1 MPRRTKADRER
12 AERCRHP
19 GCEARWIT
27 TFSPIGPV
35 CFKHKPQ
42 ANPHQTQQ
50 VPTTPAAKPWSEPD
64 KDSDAEEV

>member
-12 AERCRHP
+12 AERCRYP

-35 CFKHKPQ
+35 CFKHQPK
-42 ANPHQTQQ
+42 ANPHTLQAPKTA
-50 VPTTPAAKPWSEPD
+50 PAKAWSDPE
-64 KDSDAEEV
+64 KDDE